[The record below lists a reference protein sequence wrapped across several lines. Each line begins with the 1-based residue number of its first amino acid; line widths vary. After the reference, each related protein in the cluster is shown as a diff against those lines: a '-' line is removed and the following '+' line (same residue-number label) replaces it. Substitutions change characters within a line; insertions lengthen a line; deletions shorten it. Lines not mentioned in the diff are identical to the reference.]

1 MCLEDLEVTLC
12 PLFSL
17 ALLLFWRFD
26 VLKEAVPDSSDRNKW
41 YRARVFTSSNGE
53 EYNNKMQYESV
64 KKLHKEHG
72 VGAMLSTLLE
82 FRRRRRMR
90 ETGEHVN
97 NVCSNCGRVRV
108 SCCQSQSFA
117 SKFKFFDGIPDLPHT
132 VDCNR

>member
-26 VLKEAVPDSSDRNKW
+26 VLKEAVPDFSDRNKW

-72 VGAMLSTLLE
+72 VG
-82 FRRRRRMR
+82 
-90 ETGEHVN
+90 GHVIHAA
-97 NVCSNCGRVRV
+97 RV
-108 SCCQSQSFA
+108 SAAQEDA
-117 SKFKFFDGIPDLPHT
+117 R
-132 VDCNR
+132 NR